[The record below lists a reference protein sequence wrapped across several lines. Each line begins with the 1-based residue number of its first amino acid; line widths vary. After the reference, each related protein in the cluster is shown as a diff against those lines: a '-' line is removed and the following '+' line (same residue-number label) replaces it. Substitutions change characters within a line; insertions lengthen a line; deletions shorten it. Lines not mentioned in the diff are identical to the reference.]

1 MSGFIKPIIGGR
13 IKNEGSKKM
22 IVSSFRDSKILSTY
36 DGIVTQVDPNVCN
49 GFVQIEHDINDVAY
63 FSNFCNVG
71 RIMVGR
77 RLEVKQG
84 DTIGYLGDEDL
95 EYTIVDNNDDK
106 QSLVNFFRK
115 EDKTN
120 NHPKEV
126 EKDNT
131 KTNTETNIN
140 NLKISDPKLPQ
151 DTYVDRLNSREV
163 GLHSLM
169 KNALVAPFH
178 ITDFLE
184 KKRLKRVEVQKLKKE
199 KEKQEKELEKQR
211 KKEEEKQRKE
221 LEQQQKED
229 EKLQKVN
236 EEINRIK
243 ELLK

>member
-1 MSGFIKPIIGGR
+1 MIGFIKPISGGR
-13 IKNEGSKKM
+13 VKGEGSKKM
-22 IVSSFRDSKILSTY
+22 IVSSFKDSKILSTY
-36 DGIVTQVDPNVCN
+36 DGIVTQVEPDVCD
-49 GFVQIEHDINDVAY
+49 GFIQIEHNINDVPY

-84 DTIGYLGDEDL
+84 DIIGYLGDNDL
-95 EYTIVDNNDDK
+95 EYSIVDQNDDN
-106 QSLVNFFRK
+106 QSLSKFFKQEREEDSKEKKSKEETPKNVDTEVN
-115 EDKTN
+115 
-120 NHPKEV
+120 
-126 EKDNT
+126 
-131 KTNTETNIN
+131 
-140 NLKISDPKLPQ
+140 LSKISDPKLPAGN
-151 DTYVDRLNSREV
+151 YVDRMMNREV
-163 GLHSLM
+163 GFHSLM

-184 KKRLKRVEVQKLKKE
+184 KKRLKHVEAQKLKKE

-236 EEINRIK
+236 EEIDRIK
-243 ELLK
+243 QLLK